1 MMKIDLETV
10 QGRVHAQWRKKGP
23 DSYLSLHRKDGSRI
37 LRIHADYADEADLVA
52 AAHALN
58 KVFKH
63 GPNTETKRN
72 SGSDRPADLGDGG
85 EA

>member
-1 MMKIDLETV
+1 MLKLDMETAP
-10 QGRVHAQWRKKGP
+10 GGVHAQWRKKGP

-37 LRIHADYADEADLVA
+37 VRIHASHADEATLAA

-63 GPNTETKRN
+63 ARATNTGT
-72 SGSDRPADLGDGG
+72 DLGDGG
-85 EA
+85 QV